1 MSLLLIKAGL
11 AIEVICFLICF
22 GAIATKNTNMEAGR
36 ITILTGMFGFMLIFA
51 GTVMRFA
58 K

>member
-22 GAIATKNTNMEAGR
+22 GAIATKNTNGEAAR
-36 ITILTGMFGFMLIFA
+36 ITLLVALSGFMLMFA
-51 GTVMRFA
+51 GVVMRTPA
-58 K
+58 